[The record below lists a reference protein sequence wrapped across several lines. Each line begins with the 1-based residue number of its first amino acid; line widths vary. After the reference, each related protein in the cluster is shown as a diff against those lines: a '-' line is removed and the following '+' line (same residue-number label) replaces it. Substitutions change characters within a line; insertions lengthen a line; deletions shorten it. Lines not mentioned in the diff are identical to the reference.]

1 LETYVSDIK
10 HLESFEQANS
20 ITFKKK
26 KSKRHTLLPRTQPV
40 GGAANADNNFLTK
53 NIDQQILQN
62 RKSKIEKKGLSK
74 LYANTNRIVSA

>member
-1 LETYVSDIK
+1 METYVSDIK

-20 ITFKKK
+20 ITFKI